1 MRAYSMRCMTLH
13 LRAVNRNNMPRMRLA
28 ILPARLG
35 DSESVNS
42 GPGPS
47 RSSALH
53 KALSLPLSTYFLSSV
68 LPRFSLLYS
77 SWALRLG
84 EESEARSLG
93 GEA

>member
-53 KALSLPLSTYFLSSV
+53 KALSLPLSVMFFLSLKQISTCSPICP
-68 LPRFSLLYS
+68 LSLTCVSFLT
-77 SWALRLG
+77 LN
-84 EESEARSLG
+84 
-93 GEA
+93 